1 MRIRPR
7 CFVVMPYGRKPVGRS
22 DAGRSIEVDFDAV
35 YERLLV
41 PALRQAGCTWFRSS
55 EETTSA
61 DIRTG
66 MFYELATSDFVLS
79 DISILNANVFYELGI
94 RHGLSSRG
102 SILVHGGWVDQ
113 PIDIAVDRAFGTAG
127 SFSRQSGTNR
137 RFSRKFKRRLNRKFS
152 ASPPLLPGLCIPTPG
167 VSVALCTRSFVAS
180 YRLTPPGLTSRAS
193 VTQIGGTANG
203 LRRSARP
210 RGRERRPTS

>member
-1 MRIRPR
+1 
-7 CFVVMPYGRKPVGRS
+7 VGRT

-55 EETTSA
+55 EEATSA

-79 DISILNANVFYELGI
+79 DISILNANVFYELGV
-94 RHGLSSRG
+94 RHGLSGRG

-113 PIDIAVDRAFGTAG
+113 PIDIAVDKSFRYRGKLFAAEPHELEVQPEIQAEIKQEIQRLAALIAG
-127 SFSRQSGTNR
+127 AVHSDPRHVS
-137 RFSRKFKRRLNRKFS
+137 
-152 ASPPLLPGLCIPTPG
+152 SPVYKELRG
-167 VSVALCTRSFVAS
+167 S

-193 VTQIGGTANG
+193 GTQTSGTANG
-203 LRRSARP
+203 PRRSARH
-210 RGRERRPTS
+210 RGREQRPTS